1 MKVECVGDAIGG
13 KLRIITT
20 RRVKEAMSTTGYA
33 YARVQDQ
40 ETRKQLLEDAIA
52 YNLSLS

>member
-1 MKVECVGDAIGG
+1 MGDAIGG